1 MVLAVTVN
9 VSAFFQKKQHHDLT
23 FLQKSFD
30 RGGKKKHQ
38 RYLWQEIF
46 TPSVKFFK
54 ADPRTKF
61 DCVAANKRPFHTC
74 HNVPVSQTVPKEDSK
89 LAQAQPLTPEDRAAN
104 AKKQPQSEDSPSSP
118 LDKFSFDNRPQR
130 QSSDESNELNNQDT
144 LRIGDQVTKLR
155 KIVGSTMVSVLA
167 FGSSCPGF
175 DSQRSWKIFGGKIC
189 CCCCDYSTVLLR
201 AKQTVA
207 CKCWV
212 NPSSTG

>member
-1 MVLAVTVN
+1 MVRAVLVN
-9 VSAFFQKKQHHDLT
+9 IGAFFQKKHHHDLT
-23 FLQKSFD
+23 FHQMSFD

-74 HNVPVSQTVPKEDSK
+74 HNVSASQTVPKEDSK

-104 AKKQPQSEDSPSSP
+104 AKKQPQSEDSPTSP

-155 KIVGSTMVSVLA
+155 KIVGSTMVSILA
-167 FGSSCPGF
+167 SGSSCPGF
-175 DSQRSWKIFGGKIC
+175 NSQDSSNLWRGNIN
-189 CCCCDYSTVLLR
+189 D
-201 AKQTVA
+201 VA
-207 CKCWV
+207 EV
-212 NPSSTG
+212 NQQC